1 MANYNGIEFNNVKQ
15 YGNFVSAGP
24 LRIQGLD
31 GTDLDDGTGIINA
44 IDIDWNG
51 AKLPNV
57 SLSYLQNN
65 NTINTS
71 GDLLA
76 LINDMQGQIN
86 VLAELVT
93 SYMG

>member
-44 IDIDWNG
+44 VEIDWNG
-51 AKLPNV
+51 AQVAGKTL
-57 SLSYLQNN
+57 
-65 NTINTS
+65 NTI
-71 GDLLA
+71 GE
-76 LINDMQGQIN
+76 
-86 VLAELVT
+86 VL
-93 SYMG
+93 SN